1 MPPRQRSALENW
13 VAQMEP
19 RREYAR
25 ALQPR
30 CLKSLISM
38 DLVRYVVRSSC
49 GVHSRILSAPIVDR
63 LNAVSIR
70 AALSVALA
78 VCLIPIGTAHAE
90 LFGPQY
96 RSSEGYD
103 NAPFSPPD
111 RSWGTGD
118 YEPFRQKRQRAHTK
132 HEPRPKADP
141 QRQRALQREESKP
154 KTKTK
159 EVAKGE
165 PKAKSQEVA
174 KGPLQ
179 IIISIADQRISVYDD
194 GTLIAR
200 SSVSTGVQGH
210 PTPVGVFSVIGKE
223 LWHRS
228 NIYSAAPMP
237 YMQRI
242 TWSGIALH
250 AGDLP
255 GHPASHGCIR
265 LANDFAIRLWHL
277 TKRGTRVIIARHDVH
292 PVQIA
297 SPRLFSKPKTASS
310 SQGPSV
316 DALAGKDILT
326 LAISPAP
333 LAPNVQSQGDPNLL
347 PATGFGPQKKAVPI
361 TAFVSRKLG
370 KLFVRQGFTP
380 LFDVPIKIENPDEPL
395 GTHVFTVLGLQ
406 NGGASFRW
414 SVVSMPEKFS
424 STSGNLQP
432 KAPVQATGVRPDRLS
447 GGATAALDRV
457 EIPQDQVGRVSQLL
471 TPGSSLILSDYELS
485 TETGDDTDFIVVM
498 P

>member
-13 VAQMEP
+13 VAQMKP

-25 ALQPR
+25 ELQPR
-30 CLKSLISM
+30 CLKSFISM
-38 DLVRYVVRSSC
+38 KLIRYVVRSSC
-49 GVHSRILSAPIVDR
+49 AAHSRILSAPIVDH
-63 LNAVSIR
+63 LIAVSIR
-70 AALSVALA
+70 AALSGALA
-78 VCLIPIGTAHAE
+78 VCLIPIGTAQAE

-96 RSSEGYD
+96 RSWEGYD

-118 YEPFRQKRQRAHTK
+118 HEPFTQKRHRAHTK
-132 HEPRPKADP
+132 HESRPKADP
-141 QRQRALQREESKP
+141 HRQRALQRNESGP
-154 KTKTK
+154 KTKAK
-159 EVAKGE
+159 EVAKRE
-165 PKAKSQEVA
+165 LKARSQEVA

-179 IIISIADQRISVYDD
+179 IIVSIADQRISVYDD

-250 AGDLP
+250 AGVLP

-310 SQGPSV
+310 SQGPSA
-316 DALAGKDILT
+316 DAGKDILT
-326 LAISPAP
+326 LALSPAP
-333 LAPNVQSQGDPNLL
+333 LAPNAQSQGDQNPL
-347 PATGFGPQKKAVPI
+347 PASETGPQKKAVPI
-361 TAFVSRKLG
+361 TAFVSRKLS

-406 NGGASFRW
+406 NGGGSFRW
-414 SVVSMPEKFS
+414 NVVTMPDT
-424 STSGNLQP
+424 STSGTLSKQ
-432 KAPVQATGVRPDRLS
+432 PVQATGVRSDSLS
-447 GGATAALDRV
+447 GGATAALGRV
-457 EIPQDQVGRVSQLL
+457 EIPQDQLDQVSQLL

>member
-1 MPPRQRSALENW
+1 
-13 VAQMEP
+13 MES

-25 ALQPR
+25 MLQP
-30 CLKSLISM
+30 SFISM
-38 DLVRYVVRSSC
+38 NLVKFAVPSSC
-49 GVHSRILSAPIVDR
+49 GVHGRTVSAIVLDR
-63 LNAVSIR
+63 LNPVSIR

-78 VCLIPIGTAHAE
+78 VCLFPMGTAQAE
-90 LFGPQY
+90 PFGPQY
-96 RSSEGYD
+96 RSWEGYD
-103 NAPFSPPD
+103 YAPFSPPD
-111 RSWGTGD
+111 RGMGD
-118 YEPFRQKRQRAHTK
+118 SEPLSRKRQRAHTK
-132 HEPRPKADP
+132 HDSRPKAES
-141 QRQRALQREESKP
+141 QRQRAHTIDKSRPKAESQRQRVPKSNES
-154 KTKTK
+154 
-159 EVAKGE
+159 E

-179 IIISIADQRISVYDD
+179 IIISIADQQISVYDD

-210 PTPVGVFSVIGKE
+210 PTPIGVFSIIGKE

-250 AGDLP
+250 AGVLP

-265 LANDFAIRLWHL
+265 LANDFAIQLWRL
-277 TKRGTRVIIARHDVH
+277 TKRGTRVIIVHHDVH

-310 SQGPSV
+310 SQGSSV
-316 DALAGKDILT
+316 DALVGKDVLT
-326 LAISPAP
+326 VAISPAP
-333 LAPNVQSQGDPNLL
+333 LVPTAQSQVGTNLL
-347 PATGFGPQKKAVPI
+347 PATGIGSQKKAVPI
-361 TAFVSRKLG
+361 SVFVSRKLS
-370 KLFVRQGFTP
+370 KLFVRQRSTP

-395 GTHVFTVLGLQ
+395 GTHVFTLLEPQ
-406 NGGASFRW
+406 SKGALFRW
-414 SVVSMPEKFS
+414 NVVSMPAKFS
-424 STSGNLQP
+424 STSANLNKKP
-432 KAPVQATGVRPDRLS
+432 EVPVQATRGTVRPDRLPN
-447 GGATAALDRV
+447 GASAALDRV
-457 EIPQDQVGRVSQLL
+457 EIPPDEVGRISQLL

>member
-1 MPPRQRSALENW
+1 MRGCCNQTHRKF
-13 VAQMEP
+13 
-19 RREYAR
+19 Y
-25 ALQPR
+25 
-30 CLKSLISM
+30 SM
-38 DLVRYVVRSSC
+38 DLVRCVVPSSC
-49 GVHSRILSAPIVDR
+49 GVHGRIVSAIILDR

-70 AALSVALA
+70 AALSAALA
-78 VCLIPIGTAHAE
+78 VCLFPMGTAQAE
-90 LFGPQY
+90 PFGPQY
-96 RSSEGYD
+96 RSWEGYD
-103 NAPFSPPD
+103 YAPFSPPD
-111 RSWGTGD
+111 MGD
-118 YEPFRQKRQRAHTK
+118 SKPFSQKRQRAHTK
-132 HEPRPKADP
+132 HDSRPNAES
-141 QRQRALQREESKP
+141 QRQRAHTIDESRPKAESQRQRVPKSNES
-154 KTKTK
+154 
-159 EVAKGE
+159 E

-210 PTPVGVFSVIGKE
+210 PTPIGVFSIIGKE

-250 AGDLP
+250 AGVLP
-255 GHPASHGCIR
+255 GYPASHGCIR
-265 LANDFAIRLWHL
+265 LANDFAIRLWRL

-310 SQGPSV
+310 SQESSV
-316 DALAGKDILT
+316 DAFAGKDVLT
-326 LAISPAP
+326 LAVSPAP
-333 LAPNVQSQGDPNLL
+333 LVPNTQSQGGENLL
-347 PATGFGPQKKAVPI
+347 PTTGFGQQKKVVPI
-361 TAFVSRKLG
+361 SVFVSRKLS
-370 KLFVRQGFTP
+370 KLFVRQGLTP
-380 LFDVPIKIENPDEPL
+380 VFDVPIKIENPDEPL
-395 GTHVFTVLGLQ
+395 GTHVFTLLKPRSE
-406 NGGASFRW
+406 GALFRW
-414 SVVSMPEKFS
+414 NVVSMPTEFS
-424 STSGNLQP
+424 SASANLNKKP
-432 KAPVQATGVRPDRLS
+432 KTPVQATGGTVRPDRS
-447 GGATAALDRV
+447 PDGASAALDRV
-457 EIPQDQVGRVSQLL
+457 EIPRDEVGRISQLL